1 MSANTGARFTLLSR
15 LLHWS
20 MAVMVIAQLLI
31 GVTMVASLSY
41 YPLLL
46 AIHRPL
52 GVAILVFA
60 VVRLVNRLTHH
71 PPPFLATMGP
81 LERRVAT
88 WSERLLYV
96 LLLAQPLVGWA
107 MLSAARFP
115 IVVYGPLHLAGIAPL
130 QHHPVRRAADQPLD
144 SGAAAVLDLH
154 RAHVRRTVS
163 HTGVARPPHQPHG
176 ILTDQIRD
184 CARHSCTKFRLIRDD
199 HIARRCCGLLYP
211 RRGRRRL
218 DVFVCSGFLV
228 CPFRSDGWSRV
239 HRCCPRSPLLSN
251 GCRRCPSAAFR
262 RCALVRGPADS
273 RARRHRAGG

>member
-107 MLSAARFP
+107 MLSAAPFP
-115 IVVYGPLHLAGIAPL
+115 IVVYRPLHLAGIAPHNITL
-130 QHHPVRRAADQPLD
+130 Y
-144 SGAAAVLDLH
+144 AVLRISHSILALLLFLTFT
-154 RAHVRRTVS
+154 AHMCAVLF
-163 HTGVARPPHQPHG
+163 HTLV
-176 ILTDQIRD
+176 LRD
-184 CARHSCTKFRLIRDD
+184 RLINRM
-199 HIARRCCGLLYP
+199 
-211 RRGRRRL
+211 
-218 DVFVCSGFLV
+218 
-228 CPFRSDGWSRV
+228 
-239 HRCCPRSPLLSN
+239 
-251 GCRRCPSAAFR
+251 AF
-262 RCALVRGPADS
+262 
-273 RARRHRAGG
+273 